1 MSKKYFYTALALIL
15 AFAVLAVPASAD
27 DAAPGDTVVPPEETV
42 TVPEDGTADPAPSED
57 ATLPEAPAA
66 GRTFTWTDNEPLVI
80 DICADEGFSMPEF
93 FILRINDVEYTVS
106 TAGEGNPEGITYD
119 PEAGKLSI
127 APSLIKDGDTFALI
141 GSAVGVRINADA
153 LTDIDVVSELGRDYS
168 AAKPLEI
175 AIAPAEG
182 YVLPDELHLV
192 MDDILYTVHTDG
204 KVYTDG
210 VAFEPDSGILTVDPM
225 YLSAGQTVALSGTA
239 VPDDTVKEEPEEP
252 EQEPG
257 EDTEE
262 EPEEPEKDTEQEPAE
277 EPEQGS
283 AEEPGQKPTGEPEQ
297 GQEPTGEQGQ
307 EPEQDADANLSVA
320 VNVTM
325 LENVVFTEPAS
336 QTVLTPTEN
345 NMLTLAPGQDLVLGV
360 APMPGTALPEAFT
373 VAILRADGL
382 VITET
387 FRFDGQGNV
396 PFLTFDPMLQQIHI
410 AASAILDLDTVI
422 IAPVMTAPA
431 VTPAPT
437 PTPTPVPT
445 EPGAEQPDEPGTE
458 QPSEPGTEQPSEP
471 GAEQP
476 SEPGAEQPT
485 EPVTEQPTEPVTEQP
500 TAPATEQPAAPAT
513 EQPTSPVTPPQ
524 ELFKR

>member
-57 ATLPEAPAA
+57 AALPEAPAA

-106 TAGEGNPEGITYD
+106 AAGEGNPEGITYD
-119 PEAGKLSI
+119 PDSGKLSI
-127 APSLIKDGDTFALI
+127 APTLIKDGDTFALI

-153 LTDIDVVSELGRDYS
+153 LTDIDVASGLGRDYS

-252 EQEPG
+252 E
-257 EDTEE
+257 
-262 EPEEPEKDTEQEPAE
+262 KDTEQEPAE
-277 EPEQGS
+277 EPGQEPAEEPGQGS
-283 AEEPGQKPTGEPEQ
+283 AEEPGQ
-297 GQEPTGEQGQ
+297 EPTEGQ

-373 VAILRADGL
+373 VAIIRADSL

-437 PTPTPVPT
+437 PTPTPVPS
-445 EPGAEQPDEPGTE
+445 EPGAEQPD
-458 QPSEPGTEQPSEP
+458 EPGTEQPSEP

-485 EPVTEQPTEPVTEQP
+485 VPVIEQP
-500 TAPATEQPAAPAT
+500 TAPGTEQPTSPAA

>member
-42 TVPEDGTADPAPSED
+42 TVPEDGTTDPVPSED
-57 ATLPEAPAA
+57 AALPEAPAA

-225 YLSAGQTVALSGTA
+225 YLSVGQTVALSGTA

-257 EDTEE
+257 EDMEE

-277 EPEQGS
+277 EP
-283 AEEPGQKPTGEPEQ
+283 
-297 GQEPTGEQGQ
+297 EQGQ

-373 VAILRADGL
+373 VAIIRADGL
-382 VITET
+382 VVTET

-458 QPSEPGTEQPSEP
+458 QPSEPG
-471 GAEQP
+471 AEQP
-476 SEPGAEQPT
+476 SEPG
-485 EPVTEQPTEPVTEQP
+485 TEQPTVPVIEQP
-500 TAPATEQPAAPAT
+500 TAPAA

>member
-57 ATLPEAPAA
+57 AALPEAPAV

-106 TAGEGNPEGITYD
+106 VAGEGNPEGITYD
-119 PEAGKLSI
+119 PDSGKLSI
-127 APSLIKDGDTFALI
+127 APTLINDGDTFALI

-153 LTDIDVVSELGRDYS
+153 LTDIDVVSGLGRDYS

-283 AEEPGQKPTGEPEQ
+283 AEEPGQ
-297 GQEPTGEQGQ
+297 EPTG

-320 VNVTM
+320 VNVIM

-373 VAILRADGL
+373 VAIIRADGL

-458 QPSEPGTEQPSEP
+458 QPSEPG
-471 GAEQP
+471 
-476 SEPGAEQPT
+476 AEQPT
-485 EPVTEQPTEPVTEQP
+485 EPVVEQPTEPGVEQP
-500 TAPATEQPAAPAT
+500 TAPAT

>member
-57 ATLPEAPAA
+57 AALPEAPAA

-119 PEAGKLSI
+119 PDSGKLSI
-127 APSLIKDGDTFALI
+127 APTLINDGDTFALI

-225 YLSAGQTVALSGTA
+225 YLSVGQTVALSGTA

-283 AEEPGQKPTGEPEQ
+283 AEEPGQ
-297 GQEPTGEQGQ
+297 EPTEGQ

-373 VAILRADGL
+373 VAIIRADSL

-387 FRFDGQGNV
+387 FRFDGQGNM
-396 PFLTFDPMLQQIHI
+396 PFLTFDPMLHQIHI

-422 IAPVMTAPA
+422 IAPVMTAPT

-458 QPSEPGTEQPSEP
+458 QPSEPGTEQPDEP
-471 GAEQP
+471 GTEQP
-476 SEPGAEQPT
+476 TEPVVEQPT
-485 EPVTEQPTEPVTEQP
+485 EPVTEQPTEPVS
-500 TAPATEQPAAPAT
+500 

>member
-57 ATLPEAPAA
+57 AALPEAPAA

-106 TAGEGNPEGITYD
+106 VAGEGNPEGITYD
-119 PEAGKLSI
+119 PDSGKLSI
-127 APSLIKDGDTFALI
+127 APTLINDGDTFALI

-252 EQEPG
+252 E
-257 EDTEE
+257 
-262 EPEEPEKDTEQEPAE
+262 KDTEQEPAE

-283 AEEPGQKPTGEPEQ
+283 AEEPGQEPAEEPEQ
-297 GQEPTGEQGQ
+297 GQK
-307 EPEQDADANLSVA
+307 PEQDADANLSVA

-373 VAILRADGL
+373 VAIIRADSL

-387 FRFDGQGNV
+387 FRFDGQGNM

-458 QPSEPGTEQPSEP
+458 QPSEPGAEQPTEPVVEQPTVPATEQPTVP
-471 GAEQP
+471 AT
-476 SEPGAEQPT
+476 EQPT

-500 TAPATEQPAAPAT
+500 AAPAA

>member
-27 DAAPGDTVVPPEETV
+27 DAIPGDTVVPPEETV

-57 ATLPEAPAA
+57 AALPEAPAA

-106 TAGEGNPEGITYD
+106 VAGEGNPEGITYD

-153 LTDIDVVSELGRDYS
+153 LTDIDVVSGLGRDYS

-239 VPDDTVKEEPEEP
+239 VPGDTVKEEPEAP

-262 EPEEPEKDTEQEPAE
+262 EPEEPEKDTEQDPAE

-283 AEEPGQKPTGEPEQ
+283 AEEPGQEPTEEP
-297 GQEPTGEQGQ
+297 GQEPTEEPEQGQ

-396 PFLTFDPMLQQIHI
+396 PFLTFDPMIQQIHI
-410 AASAILDLDTVI
+410 AASAIHDLDTVI

-458 QPSEPGTEQPSEP
+458 QPSEPG
-471 GAEQP
+471 
-476 SEPGAEQPT
+476 AEQPT

-500 TAPATEQPAAPAT
+500 TEPVTEQPAAPATEQPAAPAA

>member
-42 TVPEDGTADPAPSED
+42 TVPEDGTTDPVPSED
-57 ATLPEAPAA
+57 AALPEAPAA

-119 PEAGKLSI
+119 PDSGKLSI
-127 APSLIKDGDTFALI
+127 APTLIKDGDTFALI

-153 LTDIDVVSELGRDYS
+153 LTDIDVVSGLGRDYS

-283 AEEPGQKPTGEPEQ
+283 AEEPGQ
-297 GQEPTGEQGQ
+297 EPTG

-373 VAILRADGL
+373 VAIIRADGL

-437 PTPTPVPT
+437 TTPTPVPT

-458 QPSEPGTEQPSEP
+458 QPSEPG
-471 GAEQP
+471 
-476 SEPGAEQPT
+476 AEQPT
-485 EPVTEQPTEPVTEQP
+485 EPV
-500 TAPATEQPAAPAT
+500 TEQPAAPAT
-513 EQPTSPVTPPQ
+513 EQPTSPVTSPQ

>member
-1 MSKKYFYTALALIL
+1 MSKKFFYTTLALIL
-15 AFAVLAVPASAD
+15 AFAMLAVPASAD
-27 DAAPGDTVVPPEETV
+27 DAIPGEPVVPPEETV
-42 TVPEDGTADPAPSED
+42 TVPEDGTADSVQSED
-57 ATLPEAPAA
+57 ADLPEVPVA

-80 DICADEGFSMPEF
+80 DIRADEGFSMPEF
-93 FILRINDVEYTVS
+93 FILRINDIEYTVS
-106 TAGEGNPEGITYD
+106 ATGEGNPEGITYD
-119 PEAGKLSI
+119 PDSGKLSI
-127 APSLIKDGDTFALI
+127 APTLINDGDTFALI

-153 LTDIDVVSELGRDYS
+153 LTDIAVVSDLGRDYS
-168 AAKPLEI
+168 SAKPLEI

-225 YLSAGQTVALSGTA
+225 YLSVGQTVALSGTA
-239 VPDDTVKEEPEEP
+239 VPDDTVKEEPES
-252 EQEPG
+252 EQEPDS
-257 EDTEE
+257 DTEE
-262 EPEEPEKDTEQEPAE
+262 EPEESEKETEQEPTE
-277 EPEQGS
+277 EPTE
-283 AEEPGQKPTGEPEQ
+283 
-297 GQEPTGEQGQ
+297 GQ
-307 EPEQDADANLSVA
+307 EPEQGADTNLSVA

-336 QTVLTPTEN
+336 QTVLTRTEN
-345 NMLTLAPGQDLVLGV
+345 NMLTLAPGQDLVLTV
-360 APMPGTALPEAFT
+360 APAPGAALPEAFT

-387 FRFDGQGNV
+387 FRFDGQGNA

-422 IAPVMTAPA
+422 IAPVMAAPA

-445 EPGAEQPDEPGTE
+445 EPVAEQPDEPGTE
-458 QPSEPGTEQPSEP
+458 QPSEPGSEQPTEP
-471 GAEQP
+471 VVEQP
-476 SEPGAEQPT
+476 TEPGAEQPT
-485 EPVTEQPTEPVTEQP
+485 EPVVEQPSEPVAEQPTVPVVEQPSEPVAEQP
-500 TAPATEQPAAPAT
+500 TA
-513 EQPTSPVTPPQ
+513 PVTPPQ
-524 ELFKR
+524 ELYKR

>member
-42 TVPEDGTADPAPSED
+42 TVPEDGTTDPVPSED
-57 ATLPEAPAA
+57 AALPEAPAA

-119 PEAGKLSI
+119 PDSGKLSI
-127 APSLIKDGDTFALI
+127 APTLIKDGDTFALI

-153 LTDIDVVSELGRDYS
+153 LTDIDVVSGLGRDYS

-283 AEEPGQKPTGEPEQ
+283 AEEPGQ
-297 GQEPTGEQGQ
+297 EPTG

-373 VAILRADGL
+373 VAIIRADGL

-437 PTPTPVPT
+437 TTPTPVPT

-458 QPSEPGTEQPSEP
+458 QPSEPG
-471 GAEQP
+471 
-476 SEPGAEQPT
+476 AEQPT
-485 EPVTEQPTEPVTEQP
+485 EPVTEQPTVPVIEQP
-500 TAPATEQPAAPAT
+500 TVPVI

>member
-27 DAAPGDTVVPPEETV
+27 DAAPGDTVVPLEETV

-119 PEAGKLSI
+119 PEACKLSI

-153 LTDIDVVSELGRDYS
+153 LTDIDVVSGLGRDYS

-225 YLSAGQTVALSGTA
+225 YLSVGQTVTLSGTA

-252 EQEPG
+252 EHEPG

-277 EPEQGS
+277 EPKQGS
-283 AEEPGQKPTGEPEQ
+283 AEEPGQEPTGKPEQ
-297 GQEPTGEQGQ
+297 GQ
-307 EPEQDADANLSVA
+307 EQDADANLSVA

-437 PTPTPVPT
+437 PTPTPVPS

-458 QPSEPGTEQPSEP
+458 QPTEPVV
-471 GAEQP
+471 
-476 SEPGAEQPT
+476 EQPT

-500 TAPATEQPAAPAT
+500 TVPVIEQPTAPAT

>member
-15 AFAVLAVPASAD
+15 AFVVLAVPASAD

-57 ATLPEAPAA
+57 AALPEAPAA

-119 PEAGKLSI
+119 PDSGKLSI
-127 APSLIKDGDTFALI
+127 APTLINDGDTFALI

-153 LTDIDVVSELGRDYS
+153 LTDIDVVSGLGRDYS

-210 VAFEPDSGILTVDPM
+210 VAFEPDRGILTVDPM
-225 YLSAGQTVALSGTA
+225 YLSVGQTVALSGTA

-283 AEEPGQKPTGEPEQ
+283 AEEPGQ
-297 GQEPTGEQGQ
+297 EPTEEPEQGQ

-373 VAILRADGL
+373 VAIIRADSL

-387 FRFDGQGNV
+387 FRFDGQGNM

-458 QPSEPGTEQPSEP
+458 QPSEPG
-471 GAEQP
+471 
-476 SEPGAEQPT
+476 AEQPT
-485 EPVTEQPTEPVTEQP
+485 EPVTEQPTVPVIEQPTVPVIEQP
-500 TAPATEQPAAPAT
+500 TAPA
-513 EQPTSPVTPPQ
+513 TPPQ

>member
-66 GRTFTWTDNEPLVI
+66 GRTFTWTDNEALVI

-445 EPGAEQPDEPGTE
+445 EPGAEQPDEPGTD
-458 QPSEPGTEQPSEP
+458 QPSEP

-476 SEPGAEQPT
+476 TEPGAEQPT

-500 TAPATEQPAAPAT
+500 AAPATEQPAVPVI
-513 EQPTSPVTPPQ
+513 EQPTAPATPPQ
-524 ELFKR
+524 ELFKH

>member
-15 AFAVLAVPASAD
+15 AFVVLAVPASAD

-57 ATLPEAPAA
+57 AALPEAPAA

-119 PEAGKLSI
+119 PDSGKLSI
-127 APSLIKDGDTFALI
+127 APTLIKDGDTFALI

-153 LTDIDVVSELGRDYS
+153 LTDIDVVSGLGRDYS

-225 YLSAGQTVALSGTA
+225 YLSVGQTVALSGTA
-239 VPDDTVKEEPEEP
+239 VPDDTVK
-252 EQEPG
+252 
-257 EDTEE
+257 E

-283 AEEPGQKPTGEPEQ
+283 AEEPGQEPAEEPEQ
-297 GQEPTGEQGQ
+297 GQKPEQGQ

-320 VNVTM
+320 VKVTM
-325 LENVVFTEPAS
+325 LENVEFTEPAS

-373 VAILRADGL
+373 VAIIRADGL

-387 FRFDGQGNV
+387 FRFDGQGNA

-437 PTPTPVPT
+437 PTPTPVPS
-445 EPGAEQPDEPGTE
+445 EPGAEQPD
-458 QPSEPGTEQPSEP
+458 EPGTEQPSEP

-485 EPVTEQPTEPVTEQP
+485 EPVTEQPTVPVIEQP
-500 TAPATEQPAAPAT
+500 TAPAA

>member
-57 ATLPEAPAA
+57 AALPEAPAA

-106 TAGEGNPEGITYD
+106 VAGEGNPEGITYD

-153 LTDIDVVSELGRDYS
+153 LTDIDVVSGLGRDYS

-225 YLSAGQTVALSGTA
+225 YLSVGQTVALSGTA

-262 EPEEPEKDTEQEPAE
+262 EPEEPEKDTEQDHAE

-283 AEEPGQKPTGEPEQ
+283 AEEP
-297 GQEPTGEQGQ
+297 EQGQ

-373 VAILRADGL
+373 VAIIRADGL

-437 PTPTPVPT
+437 PTPTPVPS

-458 QPSEPGTEQPSEP
+458 QPSEPG
-471 GAEQP
+471 AEQP
-476 SEPGAEQPT
+476 TEPVVEQPT
-485 EPVTEQPTEPVTEQP
+485 EPVTEQPTVPVIEQP
-500 TAPATEQPAAPAT
+500 TVPVIEQPS
-513 EQPTSPVTPPQ
+513 EPVTPPQ
-524 ELFKR
+524 ELYKR

>member
-57 ATLPEAPAA
+57 AALPEAPAA

-119 PEAGKLSI
+119 PDSGKLSI
-127 APSLIKDGDTFALI
+127 APTLIKDGDTFALI

-153 LTDIDVVSELGRDYS
+153 LTDIDVVSGLGRDYS

-225 YLSAGQTVALSGTA
+225 YLSVGQTVALSGTA
-239 VPDDTVKEEPEEP
+239 VPDDTVK
-252 EQEPG
+252 
-257 EDTEE
+257 E

-283 AEEPGQKPTGEPEQ
+283 AEEPGQEPAEEPEQ
-297 GQEPTGEQGQ
+297 GQK
-307 EPEQDADANLSVA
+307 PEQDADANLSVA

-373 VAILRADGL
+373 VAIIRADSL

-387 FRFDGQGNV
+387 FRFDGQGNM

-431 VTPAPT
+431 VTPTPT

-458 QPSEPGTEQPSEP
+458 QPSEPGV
-471 GAEQP
+471 
-476 SEPGAEQPT
+476 EQPT
-485 EPVTEQPTEPVTEQP
+485 EPVVEQPTEPVVEQPTSPATEQPTVPVIEQP
-500 TAPATEQPAAPAT
+500 TAPA
-513 EQPTSPVTPPQ
+513 TPPQ

>member
-15 AFAVLAVPASAD
+15 AFAMLAVPASAD
-27 DAAPGDTVVPPEETV
+27 DAAQGDAVVPPEETA
-42 TVPEDGTADPAPSED
+42 TVPEEGTTDPVPSED
-57 ATLPEAPAA
+57 AALPEAPVA

-106 TAGEGNPEGITYD
+106 ATGEGNPEGITYD

-127 APSLIKDGDTFALI
+127 APTLINDGDTFALI

-153 LTDIDVVSELGRDYS
+153 LTDIDVVSGLGRDYS

-239 VPDDTVKEEPEEP
+239 VLDDTVKEEPEEP

-257 EDTEE
+257 ENTEE
-262 EPEEPEKDTEQEPAE
+262 EPEEPEKETEQEPAE
-277 EPEQGS
+277 EP
-283 AEEPGQKPTGEPEQ
+283 AEEPTEGQEPEQ
-297 GQEPTGEQGQ
+297 GQEQ

-336 QTVLTPTEN
+336 QTVLTRTEN

-445 EPGAEQPDEPGTE
+445 EPGAVQPDEPGTE
-458 QPSEPGTEQPSEP
+458 QPTEPGSEQPTEP
-471 GAEQP
+471 VAEQP
-476 SEPGAEQPT
+476 SEPVVEQPTVPVVEQPSEPVAEQPT
-485 EPVTEQPTEPVTEQP
+485 EPVT
-500 TAPATEQPAAPAT
+500 
-513 EQPTSPVTPPQ
+513 PPQ
-524 ELFKR
+524 ELYKR

>member
-57 ATLPEAPAA
+57 AALPEAPAA

-106 TAGEGNPEGITYD
+106 VAGEGNPEGITYD
-119 PEAGKLSI
+119 PDSGKLSI
-127 APSLIKDGDTFALI
+127 APTLINDGDTFALI

-153 LTDIDVVSELGRDYS
+153 LTDIDVVSGLGRDYS

-283 AEEPGQKPTGEPEQ
+283 AEEPGQ
-297 GQEPTGEQGQ
+297 EPTG

-320 VNVTM
+320 VNVIM

-373 VAILRADGL
+373 VAIIRADGL

-458 QPSEPGTEQPSEP
+458 QPSEPG
-471 GAEQP
+471 AEQP
-476 SEPGAEQPT
+476 TEPVVEQPT
-485 EPVTEQPTEPVTEQP
+485 EPVTEQPAEPV
-500 TAPATEQPAAPAT
+500 T

>member
-27 DAAPGDTVVPPEETV
+27 DAAPGDTVVPPEETA

-57 ATLPEAPAA
+57 AALPEAPAA

-153 LTDIDVVSELGRDYS
+153 LTDIDVVSGLGRDYS

-225 YLSAGQTVALSGTA
+225 YLSVGQTVALSGTA

-283 AEEPGQKPTGEPEQ
+283 AEEQ
-297 GQEPTGEQGQ
+297 EQGQ

-373 VAILRADGL
+373 VAIIRADGL

-458 QPSEPGTEQPSEP
+458 QPSEPG
-471 GAEQP
+471 AEQP

-500 TAPATEQPAAPAT
+500 AAPAT

>member
-1 MSKKYFYTALALIL
+1 MSKKFFYTALALIL

-42 TVPEDGTADPAPSED
+42 TVPEDGTADPATSED
-57 ATLPEAPAA
+57 AALPEAPAA

-119 PEAGKLSI
+119 PDSGKLSI
-127 APSLIKDGDTFALI
+127 APTLIKDGDTFALI

-225 YLSAGQTVALSGTA
+225 YLSVGQTVALSGTA

-262 EPEEPEKDTEQEPAE
+262 EPEEPEKDTEQESAE

-283 AEEPGQKPTGEPEQ
+283 AEEP

-373 VAILRADGL
+373 VAIIRADGL

-410 AASAILDLDTVI
+410 VASAILDLDTVI

-445 EPGAEQPDEPGTE
+445 EPGTEQPDEPGTE
-458 QPSEPGTEQPSEP
+458 QPSEPGAEQPSEP

-500 TAPATEQPAAPAT
+500 TAPATEQPTAPAA

>member
-15 AFAVLAVPASAD
+15 AFAVLAVPASAH

-42 TVPEDGTADPAPSED
+42 TVPEDGTADPVPSED
-57 ATLPEAPAA
+57 AALPEAPAA

-119 PEAGKLSI
+119 PDSGKLSI
-127 APSLIKDGDTFALI
+127 APTLIKDGDTFALI

-252 EQEPG
+252 EQESG

-283 AEEPGQKPTGEPEQ
+283 AEEPGQ
-297 GQEPTGEQGQ
+297 EPTE

-373 VAILRADGL
+373 VAIIRADCL

-445 EPGAEQPDEPGTE
+445 EPGAEQPTEPVV
-458 QPSEPGTEQPSEP
+458 
-471 GAEQP
+471 
-476 SEPGAEQPT
+476 EQPT
-485 EPVTEQPTEPVTEQP
+485 EPVVEQP
-500 TAPATEQPAAPAT
+500 TAPVIEQPSEPVA
-513 EQPTSPVTPPQ
+513 EQPTSPATPPQ
-524 ELFKR
+524 ELFKS

>member
-57 ATLPEAPAA
+57 AALPEAPAV

-106 TAGEGNPEGITYD
+106 VAGEGNPEGITYD
-119 PEAGKLSI
+119 PDSGKLSI
-127 APSLIKDGDTFALI
+127 APTLINDGDTFALI

-153 LTDIDVVSELGRDYS
+153 LTDIDVVSGLGRDYS

-283 AEEPGQKPTGEPEQ
+283 AEEPGQ
-297 GQEPTGEQGQ
+297 EPTG

-320 VNVTM
+320 VNVIM

-373 VAILRADGL
+373 VAIIRADGL

-458 QPSEPGTEQPSEP
+458 QPSEPG
-471 GAEQP
+471 AEQP
-476 SEPGAEQPT
+476 TEPVVEQPT
-485 EPVTEQPTEPVTEQP
+485 EPVTEQPAEPV
-500 TAPATEQPAAPAT
+500 T